1 MLCAGIDVS
10 KPHLDLAL
18 VSTAAKPT
26 RLRFPSTPEGRRD
39 LLAHLGGPGAHGR
52 LPPPPPPASGRE
64 GPPGGP
70 GQPYHLAAFR
80 RATGERHKTD
90 RQDALL
96 LARYAQVCG
105 ESLRAYTLPGAQG
118 PGRLPGGPGPEGKGH
133 PQPAG
138 GGPLGGKR
146 GGHPPPEGA
155 GLRGGAPGRGGGQN
169 PGPPGRPPRGRGA
182 DGPARG
188 GAPGGGGA
196 GPPAPAP
203 LGKGQGGGLLR
214 GADPRAGGVGEER
227 GAELALPKGAS
238 PSAKEAFHGG
248 LGGGAARPGDAGILP
263 SPALAGKAQ
272 KAGPGGRG
280 PQAS

>member
-96 LARYAQVCG
+96 LARYAQVYG
-105 ESLRAYTLPGAQG
+105 EGLRAYTLPPKALQELKALVGCRENLAQ
-118 PGRLPGGPGPEGKGH
+118 RE
-133 PQPAG
+133 
-138 GGPLGGKR
+138 
-146 GGHPPPEGA
+146 
-155 GLRGGAPGRGGGQN
+155 
-169 PGPPGRPPRGRGA
+169 
-182 DGPARG
+182 
-188 GAPGGGGA
+188 
-196 GPPAPAP
+196 
-203 LGKGQGGGLLR
+203 
-214 GADPRAGGVGEER
+214 RAILNQLE
-227 GAELALPKGAS
+227 
-238 PSAKEAFHGG
+238 
-248 LGGGAARPGDAGILP
+248 AAR
-263 SPALAGKAQ
+263 
-272 KAGPGGRG
+272 
-280 PQAS
+280 